1 MLPTVISVGSFCVCL
16 MSISDA
22 IGFRILSAFNSHQS
36 HFIYNRLGYK
46 RRVELWTWSKRNITA
61 LKIVVDIV
69 CDKSCFEF
77 TIVAD

>member
-1 MLPTVISVGSFCVCL
+1 MLPTVISVGSFCVCF

-22 IGFRILSAFNSHQS
+22 MSFRILSAFNSLQS
-36 HFIYNRLGYK
+36 HFICNRLGYK
-46 RRVELWTWSKRNITA
+46 RRVELRTRSKRNITA
-61 LKIVVDIV
+61 LKIVVDIM